1 MTMRARYFHSYP
13 RSETTTP
20 SSFISCIAVPTHDDA
35 TTRRREYAPLIRDT
49 LVDMSARP
57 FDYSK
62 WDNIELSDDEDSHPG
77 AQFIEAQTL
86 RRIKREAHEHRER
99 ERVEKIETLETERRE
114 AKRAVKAREESLVAL
129 AEGLRVDGDGEAA
142 AETKTRAAEE
152 KRLLEAKRGELA
164 SIESKI
170 EELERQKKF
179 NAEEMCYVSS
189 EKTLV
194 GSACAPE
201 SRANAETMDY
211 ETFTREYGDDLDEI
225 AERNASMSYGE
236 LGNWFSTGRLH
247 LLCEHATGYLLLKSL
262 YLEMEKKTRAA
273 KTCAR
278 VAFACKSIG
287 EFAEAGNKN
296 ERDAAEPFF
305 KRLDSSAEA
314 MTAYEK
320 SFEEY
325 FEKLCERALVKLRER
340 AENPDADADADAD
353 GPTSLEEIPLEE
365 RLGPGG
371 LDPVAVYDSLP
382 REMRDAFDSGSVS
395 ALREFVN
402 ALPAEDAARHMKAM
416 VDSGLW
422 VPTPG
427 EDPGTALR

>member
-164 SIESKI
+164 SIEGKI
-170 EELERQKKF
+170 EELKRQKKF

-287 EFAEAGNKN
+287 EFAEAGKKS

-305 KRLDSSAEA
+305 RRLDSSAEA

-340 AENPDADADADAD
+340 AENPDADAD

>member
-1 MTMRARYFHSYP
+1 
-13 RSETTTP
+13 
-20 SSFISCIAVPTHDDA
+20 
-35 TTRRREYAPLIRDT
+35 
-49 LVDMSARP
+49 MSARP

-99 ERVEKIETLETERRE
+99 ERVEKIETLEVKRRE
-114 AKRAVKAREESLVAL
+114 AKRAVKAREEALVAL
-129 AEGLRVDGDGEAA
+129 AEGLRGDGDESVEAA
-142 AETKTRAAEE
+142 KKTRAAEE
-152 KRLLEAKRGELA
+152 KRLLEEKRGELA
-164 SIESKI
+164 AIEAKI
-170 EELERQKKF
+170 GELERQKKF

-194 GSACAPE
+194 GAACAPE
-201 SRANAETMDY
+201 TRVRAEKMDY

-287 EFAEAGNKN
+287 EFAEAGKKS

-305 KRLDSSAEA
+305 RRLDSNAEA
-314 MTAYEK
+314 VTAYEK

-325 FEKLCERALVKLRER
+325 FEKLCERARVKLQEE
-340 AENPDADADADAD
+340 AEKLTATADAD
-353 GPTSLEEIPLEE
+353 GPTSLEEIPLED

-382 REMRDAFDSGSVS
+382 QEMRDAFDSGSVS
-395 ALREFVN
+395 ALRDFVN
-402 ALPAEDAARHMKAM
+402 ALPMDEAKRYMKAM

-427 EDPGTALR
+427 EDPGQALR

>member
-142 AETKTRAAEE
+142 VETKTRAAEE

-164 SIESKI
+164 SIEGKI

-287 EFAEAGNKN
+287 EFAEAGKKS

-305 KRLDSSAEA
+305 RRLDSSAEA

-325 FEKLCERALVKLRER
+325 FEKLCELSLIHISE
-340 AENPDADADADAD
+340 
-353 GPTSLEEIPLEE
+353 PTRP
-365 RLGPGG
+365 
-371 LDPVAVYDSLP
+371 Y
-382 REMRDAFDSGSVS
+382 
-395 ALREFVN
+395 
-402 ALPAEDAARHMKAM
+402 
-416 VDSGLW
+416 
-422 VPTPG
+422 
-427 EDPGTALR
+427 

>member
-1 MTMRARYFHSYP
+1 
-13 RSETTTP
+13 
-20 SSFISCIAVPTHDDA
+20 
-35 TTRRREYAPLIRDT
+35 
-49 LVDMSARP
+49 
-57 FDYSK
+57 
-62 WDNIELSDDEDSHPG
+62 
-77 AQFIEAQTL
+77 
-86 RRIKREAHEHRER
+86 
-99 ERVEKIETLETERRE
+99 
-114 AKRAVKAREESLVAL
+114 
-129 AEGLRVDGDGEAA
+129 
-142 AETKTRAAEE
+142 
-152 KRLLEAKRGELA
+152 
-164 SIESKI
+164 
-170 EELERQKKF
+170 
-179 NAEEMCYVSS
+179 
-189 EKTLV
+189 
-194 GSACAPE
+194 
-201 SRANAETMDY
+201 
-211 ETFTREYGDDLDEI
+211 
-225 AERNASMSYGE
+225 
-236 LGNWFSTGRLH
+236 
-247 LLCEHATGYLLLKSL
+247 LCEHATGYLLLKSL

-287 EFAEAGNKN
+287 EFAEAGKKS

-305 KRLDSSAEA
+305 RRLDSSAEA